1 MVVCFIGHRQ
11 ISVEKSFKEH
21 LANLI
26 KPLISE
32 KTLTHFCSEVEVNSM
47 NYALKQSQN

>member
-1 MVVCFIGHRQ
+1 MVVCFIGHRK
-11 ISVEKSFKEH
+11 ISVDGSFKER

-26 KPLISE
+26 KGLIDK

-47 NYALKQSQN
+47 NYALKRSQN